1 MAAFQIKIQEEE
13 AKCLVIAE
21 AAQKDLDEAM
31 PALNEAI
38 KSLDSLK
45 KNDIAEVKAYGK
57 PPALVEVVME
67 AVMILKQ
74 SEPTWAEA
82 KRQLGDPNFINS
94 LKEFDKDNIPDK
106 VLRRINKYTSDP
118 DFQPEKVI

>member
-1 MAAFQIKIQEEE
+1 MAAFQLKIQEEE

-38 KSLDSLK
+38 KSLNSLK
-45 KNDIAEVKAYGK
+45 KNDIAEVRAYGR
-57 PPALVEVVME
+57 PPELVEIVME
-67 AVMILKQ
+67 AVMVLKQ

-82 KRQLGDPNFINS
+82 KKQLG
-94 LKEFDKDNIPDK
+94 
-106 VLRRINKYTSDP
+106 T
-118 DFQPEKVI
+118 